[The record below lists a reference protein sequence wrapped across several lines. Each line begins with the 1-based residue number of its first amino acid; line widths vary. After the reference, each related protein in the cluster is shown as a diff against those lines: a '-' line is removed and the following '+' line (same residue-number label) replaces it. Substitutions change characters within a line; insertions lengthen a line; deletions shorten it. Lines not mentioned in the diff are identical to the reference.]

1 MPFETQAST
10 AALFALSAVLFGLAI
25 NQLPVELV
33 VAAQHRL
40 LASGTFDA
48 SFSSSTSAAASA
60 TATATADAA
69 IVLGYSVEEG
79 VPTLPL
85 VARVELG
92 VKLFCTGAVRNLIF
106 SGCVRVRR
114 YDAGCLL

>member
-1 MPFETQAST
+1 MRFESQAST
-10 AALFALSAVLFGLAI
+10 AALFALSAVLVGLAI
-25 NQLPVELV
+25 NHLPVELV

-48 SFSSSTSAAASA
+48 SSSSSSS
-60 TATATADAA
+60 ATADAA

-85 VARVELG
+85 AARVELG
-92 VKLFCTGAVRNLIF
+92 VRLFCSGAVRNLVF
-106 SGCVRVRR
+106 SGWVQLSVRR
-114 YDAGCLL
+114 KR